1 MPWAFALE
9 ILAVLPSGCGGLQ
22 NNFRFWGKPLF
33 TWFTWS
39 KDASQQR
46 VMQFLPSVETEQ
58 TITRP
63 QTAQLRKRLSW
74 WKKKLHLETKDNTGC
89 INWLNCKR
97 EVARVRWQS
106 WRGKTLRKT
115 VCCSFSRT
123 AFKPI
128 ALSSKSYDLSGWKV
142 EKGGDTLVAI

>member
-22 NNFRFWGKPLF
+22 NNFRFWGKPPFHLVHLIKGCIS
-33 TWFTWS
+33 TAC
-39 KDASQQR
+39 DAISAQR
-46 VMQFLPSVETEQ
+46 WNRTNNNTTTDCSVEKTFKLLE
-58 TITRP
+58 
-63 QTAQLRKRLSW
+63 
-74 WKKKLHLETKDNTGC
+74 KKLHLETKDNTGC
-89 INWLNCKR
+89 ISWLNCKR